1 MMTVPEY
8 HCPLPVQNYI
18 CSVGQWNG
26 LDLNLQS
33 LDDHTM
39 QQGNVLQYV
48 TQIQAQMWLNKIQK
62 YPVLLLFIDSDE
74 MLAMY

>member
-1 MMTVPEY
+1 M
-8 HCPLPVQNYI
+8 
-18 CSVGQWNG
+18 GQWNG

-33 LDDHTM
+33 LDDHTT